1 VSSRRES
8 PWGPVAGGSDP
19 AARPPRRALVL
30 ALDGATWD
38 VIRPL
43 AAAGRL
49 PHLSA
54 LLAAG
59 HGAPLPST
67 VPPMTFPAWSS
78 FMTGLGPGRHG
89 VFDFTQKE
97 PGAYRVRFVHAGDR
111 AGHSLFARASAAGRR
126 VLVLGMPACHPPEP
140 VNGLLVSGFDAPV
153 STGTDPSRA
162 SDPALYRRIAARVG
176 PWMTPDL
183 AESADEAAFH
193 ERARETL
200 LARVARKRDFALAA
214 LDALDPVDLAVVVFA
229 ESDTVAH
236 HYWRDHDPDSPRHD
250 PCASGARRRAVA
262 DVYAALDAACGE
274 IRARFGEDAA
284 CFVVSDHGAGG
295 ASRRVLH
302 LNRHLADCGLLRR
315 RRDAGARLDGV
326 ARVARD
332 TVVRRLPPRLAQWAF
347 RRARGAAAR
356 WESTVRFAGHDWAG
370 TAAFSEE
377 TNTQP
382 GVWINARGREAA
394 GSVAPADYERVR
406 REVIDALLAWRL
418 PGRGGGP
425 VVGRARPREEVYAG
439 PFVERAPDVVV
450 ELALE
455 AGYAH
460 SLVPTPWSAPGGAS
474 VHTLADDE
482 LAGARGRGMNGTHR
496 PDGVWLASGADAAA
510 TVGSIVDAA
519 PAIARALGISWA
531 GESDDGGVS
540 GREPVP
546 YTAEEEAQVAARLRA
561 LGYLE

>member
-1 VSSRRES
+1 
-8 PWGPVAGGSDP
+8 
-19 AARPPRRALVL
+19 VL

-38 VIRPL
+38 VAEPL
-43 AAAGRL
+43 MAAGRM
-49 PHLSA
+49 PHLA
-54 LLAAG
+54 ALAASG
-59 HGAPLPST
+59 RRQPLPST

-78 FMTGLGPGRHG
+78 FMTGLGPGGHG
-89 VFDFTQKE
+89 VFDFTQKL
-97 PGAYRVRFVHAGDR
+97 PHAYRVRFVHAGDR
-111 AGHSLFARASAAGRR
+111 AGESLFARVSAAGGR

-162 SDPALYRRIAARVG
+162 SDPGLYREIAARVG

-214 LDALDPVDLAVVVFA
+214 LDALGPVDLAVVVFA

-236 HYWRDHDPDSPRHD
+236 HYWRDHDPASPRHD
-250 PCASGARRRAVA
+250 PAASTARRSAVA

-274 IRARFGEDAA
+274 IRARFGDDAP

-295 ASRRVLH
+295 ASRRVIQP
-302 LNRHLADCGLLRR
+302 NRFLAEAGLLARR
-315 RRDAGARLDGV
+315 RSAAGRLDGL
-326 ARVARD
+326 ARAARD
-332 TVVRRLPPRLAQWAF
+332 GVVRALPPRLAQWAF

-356 WESTVRFAGHDWAG
+356 WESTVRFAGHDWAR

-382 GVWINARGREAA
+382 GVWINLAGREAE
-394 GSVAPADYERVR
+394 GSVAPDDYERVR
-406 REVIDALLAWRL
+406 TEVIDALLAWRL
-418 PGRGGGP
+418 PGGGGP
-425 VVGRARPREEVYAG
+425 VVARARPREAVYEG

-460 SLVPTPWSAPGGAS
+460 SLVPTSWSAPAPGG

-496 PDGVWLASGADAAA
+496 PDGVWLASAEAVERMSAEAARSADADGASSAA
-510 TVGSIVDAA
+510 NLGSIVEAA
-519 PAIARALGISWA
+519 PAIARAMGVPWREGA
-531 GESDDGGVS
+531 GDPGG
-540 GREPVP
+540 PAAP